1 MREMLHYVEVLTLA
15 PSESA
20 MLSDVPV
27 VQRLVQYYQA
37 FLFLGDVAKSAIVL
51 RNSKACL
58 RSYPV
63 NLDISFILEMPGR
76 KKKMGLV
83 RKRT

>member
-20 MLSDVPV
+20 MLSDAPV
-27 VQRLVQYYQA
+27 VQRLVQYYQV

-51 RNSKACL
+51 HNSKACL
-58 RSYPV
+58 HSYPV
-63 NLDISFILEMPGR
+63 NLATSFTLEMPGR